1 MLKRFKDSNS
11 NAKDPKAK
19 KHRASPLAVV
29 LNRENHG
36 ISRQKIS
43 DNALK
48 VMYRLNNAGF
58 SAYLVGG
65 GVRDLLLGGEPKDF
79 DVATDATPEE
89 IRQLFSNSR
98 IIGRRFRIVHVRF
111 GREIIEVTTFRGHH
125 DDEEQS
131 QSKSARSDQGM
142 LLRDNVYGTIEEDA
156 LRRDFTVNALY
167 YTLTD
172 FSVHDFCNGLED
184 LKNKTIRI
192 IGDPESRYR
201 EDPVRMLR
209 AIRFA
214 AKLEFQL
221 DAETSEPIIQHGELI
236 RAVPAARLFDEVLK
250 LFMSGYATRTYMLM
264 RTYLLFAQ
272 LFPASNEAANQSA
285 NVDLLFINALR
296 NTDTRISEGKPVT
309 PAFIYAALLWPLVRQ
324 RCEQLREQHK
334 LAAMPALHEAAQV
347 VLLEQ
352 SQHTAIPKRFQVP
365 MREIWELQ
373 YRLPNR
379 SGSRAQRL
387 ITHPRF
393 RASYDFLLLR
403 EEAGEIE
410 PGLGQWWTE
419 YQLQSPEQREDNA
432 RKMHKKPRRRNNHK
446 TGNRRQKLY

>member
-1 MLKRFKDSNS
+1 MLKWLKHSNGD
-11 NAKDPKAK
+11 AKDTATS
-19 KHRASPLAVV
+19 KHPTSPLASV
-29 LNRENHG
+29 LHRENHG

-48 VMYRLNNAGF
+48 VMYRLNKAGF
-58 SAYLVGG
+58 AAYLVGG

-79 DVATDATPEE
+79 DVATNATPEE
-89 IRQLFSNSR
+89 VKHLFSNSR
-98 IIGRRFRIVHVRF
+98 IVGRRFRIVHVRF

-125 DDEEQS
+125 GSSDQQS
-131 QSKSARSDQGM
+131 GGISARNEHGM

-167 YTLTD
+167 YTVED

-184 LKNKTIRI
+184 LNNKIIRI

-221 DAETSEPIIQHGELI
+221 HPDTSEPIIEHGELI
-236 RAVPAARLFDEVLK
+236 RAVPPARLFDEVLK

-264 RTYLLFAQ
+264 RTYQLFAQ
-272 LFPASNEAANQSA
+272 LFPAADRAANQSA
-285 NVDLLFINALR
+285 SVDLFFINALR
-296 NTDTRISEGKPVT
+296 NTDARISESKPVT
-309 PAFIYAALLWPLVRQ
+309 PAFIYAALLWPLVKQ
-324 RCEQLREQHK
+324 RCEELCEQK
-334 LAAMPALHEAAQV
+334 RLATMPALHEAAQQ
-347 VLLEQ
+347 VLFEQ
-352 SQHTAIPKRFQVP
+352 CQHTAIPKRLQVP
-365 MREIWELQ
+365 MREIWEMQ
-373 YRLPNR
+373 YRLPNHN
-379 SGSRAQRL
+379 GNRAQRL
-387 ITHPRF
+387 FNHPRF

-410 PGLGQWWTE
+410 PGLGQWWTD
-419 YQLQSPEQREDNA
+419 YQLQSPEQRVEKA
-432 RKMHKKPRRRNNHK
+432 RNGNKRPRRRRSN
-446 TGNRRQKLY
+446 NRRQKPY